1 MSRPPAAPQGPPA
14 PVDLAPVA
22 RETPDLQETP
32 QSRGA
37 QEELQAPPLPLGPV
51 VVDASFII
59 AVLRG
64 EPAATTL
71 AAGGVLGRSVLLSV
85 TLAEVTKVMD
95 RIAAMP
101 ADLVTRGLTGVGV
114 RLVDFPAAAA
124 EHIPTLV
131 AIDRAADEHAQRD
144 GHRRAQLS
152 LGDLCV
158 LGHALHTG
166 LPVLTG
172 DRHWVRLRAHGLTA
186 PVHLY

>member
-1 MSRPPAAPQGPPA
+1 MSQTSAAPQEADG
-14 PVDLAPVA
+14 
-22 RETPDLQETP
+22 
-32 QSRGA
+32 
-37 QEELQAPPLPLGPV
+37 ELEAPPLPTGPV
-51 VVDASFII
+51 LVDASFII

-64 EPAATTL
+64 EPAATAL
-71 AAGGVLGRSVLLSV
+71 AANGVLGRSQLLSV
-85 TLAEVTKVMD
+85 TLAEITKVMD

-101 ADLVTRGLTGVGV
+101 ADVITGGLTGIGV

-124 EHIPTLV
+124 QHIPTLV

-158 LGHALHTG
+158 LSHALHTG

-172 DRHWVRLRAHGLTA
+172 DRHWARLRAHGLA
-186 PVHLY
+186 VPVHLY